1 MRLPELRGTV
11 EIYDSGFHCGPRR
24 WEDYAA
30 AARRDESRNTLVAD
44 LALGHVEQHPT
55 MLLAETVEQI
65 PILERYTGDGVA
77 IHELP
82 SEDVLDEA
90 HVAVHTAPLVLATYL
105 TTSSGWWDV
114 SHWGAIVLGSP
125 LGCEWQT
132 EKFLQWL
139 LRPAPRKETAVLIDI
154 EDRHPA
160 AYHRLCRR
168 ISVYTRRQMPWRRI
182 A

>member
-1 MRLPELRGTV
+1 MRRAPPGRVRLPEPRVTV
-11 EIYDSGFHCGPRR
+11 ETRR

-44 LALGHVEQHPT
+44 LALEQVEQHPT
-55 MLLAETVEQI
+55 LLLAETCEQDR
-65 PILERYTGDGVA
+65 ILERYTGDGVA
-77 IHELP
+77 IHELA

-90 HVAVHTAPLVLATYL
+90 HIAVHTAPLVLATYL
-105 TTSSGWWDV
+105 TTFSGWWDV
-114 SHWGAIVLGSP
+114 SHWGAIVLGSS
-125 LGCEWQT
+125 LACEWQT
-132 EKFLQWL
+132 EKFIGWL

-154 EDRHPA
+154 EDRHPV

-168 ISVYTRRQMPWRRI
+168 VSVYTRRQMPWSRI